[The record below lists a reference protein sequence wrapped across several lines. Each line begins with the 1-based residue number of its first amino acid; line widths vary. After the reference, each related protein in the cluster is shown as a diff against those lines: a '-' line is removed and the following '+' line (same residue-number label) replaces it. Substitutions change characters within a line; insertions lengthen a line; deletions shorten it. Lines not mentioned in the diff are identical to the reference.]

1 MLPRAFMCENQSADA
16 ALFVLVRVF
25 LPDVIGDGIAAL
37 LRGTDGFE
45 LLLHGMIQLLL
56 GRWGLLAVWRGFF
69 SILFCAL
76 GGCFVRRARL
86 FAQIIDR
93 VGGLAEAVA
102 QDGFGLFQRVAISSR
117 ALPRFS

>member
-56 GRWGLLAVWRGFF
+56 GRWGLLAVCRGFF

-86 FAQIIDR
+86 FAQIIDE
-93 VGGLAEAVA
+93 AE
-102 QDGFGLFQRVAISSR
+102 RSR
-117 ALPRFS
+117 LLRQWKRATERSAGWAYEG